1 MTLDPQIV
9 VLAALAMAV
18 GWTMTYSGLMKN
30 ALELKRR
37 RRTCP
42 SCGRDISGAVCRE
55 H

>member
-1 MTLDPQIV
+1 MMLDPQLV
-9 VLAALAMAV
+9 AFAALAMAV
-18 GWTMTYSGLMKN
+18 GWTMTFFGLKKN

-42 SCGRDISGAVCRE
+42 SCGRVISGAACRE